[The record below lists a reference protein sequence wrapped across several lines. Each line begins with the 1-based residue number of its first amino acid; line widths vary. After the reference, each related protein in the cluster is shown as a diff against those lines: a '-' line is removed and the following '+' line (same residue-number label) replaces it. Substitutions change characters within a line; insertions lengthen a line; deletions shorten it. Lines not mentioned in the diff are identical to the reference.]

1 MSKKFETIYIN
12 NRVRIKL
19 TIVNGMPVIHICLG
33 GAASAEQQLKGGRGS
48 RGNARHRRHVT
59 IILCV
64 VLSWSGR
71 IEKKT
76 ELFK

>member
-48 RGNARHRRHVT
+48 RGNARHVT